1 MTEASEK
8 QRQNSTQKQ
17 DMEEQQRLDEEE
29 AIDGPIDERE
39 QEIVEYRKLDSPISC
54 LRRFSS
60 NV

>member
-1 MTEASEK
+1 MTDASQE
-8 QRQNSTQKQ
+8 QSQDSTQEQ

-39 QEIVEYRKLDSPISC
+39 QEIVEYRKLNSFLSC
-54 LRRFSS
+54 LRHFLS

>member
-1 MTEASEK
+1 MTDASQELS
-8 QRQNSTQKQ
+8 QDSTQKQ

-29 AIDGPIDERE
+29 AINGPVEERE
-39 QEIVEYRKLDSPISC
+39 QEIVEYRKLNSFLSC